1 MSLWLLAFLVKKKS
15 KRLNWTNKRTVF
27 AWSSKFLTIIL
38 QCYWKQ
44 KNRLIC
50 FIACSYGANVFM
62 WDVDPMQMQLQ
73 FQGNKSIN
81 TTHNESTIWLLF
93 HLLLFYFIWQSDTI
107 NPYLPRKNL
116 NATTDI
122 AVRNVGQWIKW
133 FRIER
138 GPMAMRVCGKQNIF
152 GQESILCYTIV
163 GKWAK
168 RANKN
173 GLTWTMV
180 KMFWI
185 FCQCAIVSITKPE
198 TCFIP
203 CISYGNCQIIEGA

>member
-1 MSLWLLAFLVKKKS
+1 M
-15 KRLNWTNKRTVF
+15 
-27 AWSSKFLTIIL
+27 
-38 QCYWKQ
+38 
-44 KNRLIC
+44 IC

-122 AVRNVGQWIKW
+122 AVRNVGQ
-133 FRIER
+133 
-138 GPMAMRVCGKQNIF
+138 
-152 GQESILCYTIV
+152 
-163 GKWAK
+163 
-168 RANKN
+168 
-173 GLTWTMV
+173 
-180 KMFWI
+180 
-185 FCQCAIVSITKPE
+185 
-198 TCFIP
+198 
-203 CISYGNCQIIEGA
+203 